1 MVLNEGHIFK
11 SPFFFIFASTQ
22 ISHRTIHL
30 EVCATSYELSLSIE
44 LTTDLNTLRFGS
56 AGVQALGRRKDGN
69 LASNMGSD
77 GLVLWSGN
85 GHW

>member
-1 MVLNEGHIFK
+1 MYLEENIYIIDFYHSKFFEGPNFLFRPGSMK
-11 SPFFFIFASTQ
+11 PQ
-22 ISHRTIHL
+22 DRP
-30 EVCATSYELSLSIE
+30 CLSIK

-85 GHW
+85 GHR